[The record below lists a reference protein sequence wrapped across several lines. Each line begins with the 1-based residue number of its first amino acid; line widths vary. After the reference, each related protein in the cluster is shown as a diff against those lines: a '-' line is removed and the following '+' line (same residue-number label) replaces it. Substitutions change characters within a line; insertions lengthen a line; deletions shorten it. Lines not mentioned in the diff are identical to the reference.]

1 LKLFEVNAT
10 VQTVQF
16 HRRIFKYI
24 TVHVRYGVFIPTR
37 SNWLLLLCCHSTTGD
52 RYLDY
57 W

>member
-52 RYLDY
+52 RYL
-57 W
+57 